1 MNPIGNLD
9 LLVELPLD
17 DKEPYSGLFEQ
28 VNKFNFEI
36 TNGELTQ
43 TVDDSPNWSCFYQ
56 TDKDFEDLYRFYGS
70 NTQL

>member
-36 TNGELTQ
+36 TNGELT
-43 TVDDSPNWSCFYQ
+43 
-56 TDKDFEDLYRFYGS
+56 
-70 NTQL
+70 